1 MGHKI
6 MISVNAA
13 LNNRGSEALI
23 NGLIMICKKTYPKSV
38 ILLTSSE
45 VDFEN
50 KADIPNVNQYIDK
63 NIYKSNRSIVRY
75 ILAFMRRIPSLKKLS
90 AEVRHK
96 KALAASKKSELIIV
110 IGADNYD
117 KSYKMFNSL
126 HTLNELFKKYSK
138 AKLLLFNCSL
148 EEEHI
153 DNEVVEDMK
162 LFDAVT
168 TRESI
173 TLKNFQKY
181 LNQDKVHYFPDPAF
195 VLKPEPCKK
204 LPEGWEDGD
213 MVGINLSN
221 LIVSEKYGSNQNV
234 VLNSYYE
241 LLNYILNDTKLKIVL
256 VPHVMKGAD
265 LSMLKLLYDK
275 FKESGRVLLVDDESL
290 KSTELKYIISK
301 CRFFI
306 GARTHANIAAYS
318 SCVPTL
324 VLGYSIK
331 SRGIARDLFG
341 TEENYVIPVSALN
354 SQQELV
360 EGFKWLQQNE
370 DNIRNHLVEIMP
382 EYKSKTWEIG
392 EFIKKMLD
400 N

>member
-50 KADIPNVNQYIDK
+50 KANIPNVNQYIDK

-153 DNEVVEDMK
+153 DNEVVEDMN

-168 TRESI
+168 ARESI

-195 VLKPEPCKK
+195 VLNPEQCI
-204 LPEGWEDGD
+204 LPEGWEDGN
-213 MVGINLSN
+213 MFGINLSN
-221 LIVSEKYGSNQNV
+221 LIVSEKYGGNQNV
-234 VLNSYYE
+234 VLNSYFE
-241 LLNYILNDTKLKIVL
+241 LINYIIKDTKLKIVL
-256 VPHVMKGAD
+256 VPHVMQGAD
-265 LSMLKLLYDK
+265 LGMLKLLYDK
-275 FKESGRVLLVDDESL
+275 FKKTGRVLLIDDESL

-306 GARTHANIAAYS
+306 GARTHSAIAAYS

-324 VLGYSIK
+324 VLGYSVK

-341 TEENYVIPVSALN
+341 TEENYVISVSDLK

-360 EGFKWLQQNE
+360 EGFDWLQQNE
-370 DNIRNHLVEIMP
+370 DHIRNHLVEIMP
-382 EYKSKTWEIG
+382 EYKAKTWAVG
-392 EFIKKMLD
+392 GFIEKLLD